1 MVAKGDSDEEAY
13 WRRLYAEGHPE
24 PAPFTRCNT
33 CAGVRSVVAYQRLGW
48 LAPKKKPVTPV
59 KPKPVPRKTLE
70 RRLKK
75 LESEA
80 AQLREQL
87 KNHGTEG

>member
-1 MVAKGDSDEEAY
+1 MRG
-13 WRRLYAEGHPE
+13 RRTL
-24 PAPFTRCNT
+24 
-33 CAGVRSVVAYQRLGW
+33 VAYEPVGW
-48 LAPKKKPVTPV
+48 LAPPPKPLKPV

-80 AQLREQL
+80 AQLREEL
-87 KNHGTEG
+87 KNYGTED